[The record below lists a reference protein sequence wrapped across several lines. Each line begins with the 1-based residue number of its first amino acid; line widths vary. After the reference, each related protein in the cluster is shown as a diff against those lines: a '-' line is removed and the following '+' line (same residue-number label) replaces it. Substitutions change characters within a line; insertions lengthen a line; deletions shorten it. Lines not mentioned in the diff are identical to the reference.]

1 MFQNVEISVVV
12 EVFGEGRRLT
22 KNDGKTANVSPM
34 FHRENEKSP

>member
-22 KNDGKTANVSPM
+22 KNDGKTENVSPM
-34 FHRENEKSP
+34 LHRRYEKSL